1 MLAKTESIAIIGADA
16 HLVEIEV
23 DVSGGL
29 PGFTIVGLPTKSVRE
44 AEQRTRSAIEASGR
58 PWVRQRVVANLAPGG
73 LRKDGTHFDLPLAL
87 GLLAGA
93 RLIDGKP
100 LEGWVIIGE
109 LALNGTLRPVRG
121 ALAAAMAC
129 RAAGRRGLVCPASNA
144 PEAALVDGIEVVPVT
159 TLDDCIRWLAGEL
172 DKGQVA
178 PAGVADEDARAIED
192 LCEVRG
198 HRGAKRAAE
207 VAAAGGH
214 NLMLV
219 GPPGSGKTMLARR
232 LPGILPPMS
241 LDESLEVTRISSVA
255 GMLTDRPRL
264 VRERPFRSPHQH
276 VSVAGLVGGGTGLPR
291 PGEISLAHN
300 GVLFLDELSLYRR
313 DVLEALR
320 APLEEGI
327 VRIARSGGVIAYPCR
342 FALVAAMNPCGCGY
356 LGDSMRACRCS
367 EHQLQIYRSKLS
379 GPLLD
384 RIDIHVG
391 MARLGKGELLGAG
404 DGESSADVAT
414 RVAAARAAQAL
425 RYQPAQ
431 LTNASAPKAQ
441 LEAGLELTSG
451 ARSGLGMAID
461 ALALSGRGLDRAL
474 RVARTIADLDGR
486 PQVAE
491 DDVSEA
497 LSYRS
502 DHSCLRS
509 AA

>member
-1 MLAKTESIAIIGADA
+1 MLAKTESIAIIGTDA

-129 RAAGRRGLVCPASNA
+129 RSAGRRGLVCPASNA

-178 PAGVADEDARAIED
+178 PAGVADEDAPAIED

-198 HRGAKRAAE
+198 HQGAKRAAE

-291 PGEISLAHN
+291 PGEISLAHASIATC
-300 GVLFLDELSLYRR
+300 SLK
-313 DVLEALR
+313 E
-320 APLEEGI
+320 
-327 VRIARSGGVIAYPCR
+327 
-342 FALVAAMNPCGCGY
+342 
-356 LGDSMRACRCS
+356 
-367 EHQLQIYRSKLS
+367 
-379 GPLLD
+379 
-384 RIDIHVG
+384 
-391 MARLGKGELLGAG
+391 
-404 DGESSADVAT
+404 
-414 RVAAARAAQAL
+414 
-425 RYQPAQ
+425 
-431 LTNASAPKAQ
+431 
-441 LEAGLELTSG
+441 
-451 ARSGLGMAID
+451 
-461 ALALSGRGLDRAL
+461 
-474 RVARTIADLDGR
+474 
-486 PQVAE
+486 
-491 DDVSEA
+491 
-497 LSYRS
+497 
-502 DHSCLRS
+502 
-509 AA
+509 